1 MSDPTT
7 PAEALP
13 ELGTAEAAVRSCV
26 NLISRATGQPEQLLA
41 YWLDLYFQVRL
52 KLEQPHP
59 EALIAPSQPPSYL
72 RKAMEDASTAIKDA
86 AAEAFQAAESAARK
100 EPPAPPK
107 KSPQGEAAEFKRET
121 YTRLLDARSAG
132 VPVPRIVAM
141 AENNITEDEVRS
153 ILAAKQTPIAVY
165 RVLAGA
171 LDRLQAEEGKA

>member
-1 MSDPTT
+1 MSDPTI

-52 KLEQPHP
+52 KLEQPP
-59 EALIAPSQPPSYL
+59 VPPVQALRREQPADPRPLEADEPVGIFEQFQPV
-72 RKAMEDASTAIKDA
+72 A
-86 AAEAFQAAESAARK
+86 
-100 EPPAPPK
+100 PK
-107 KSPQGEAAEFKRET
+107 KSPQGEAAEFKRAT